1 MMVIFTMLTSATFL
15 GMIAVIISGSGAK
28 SDVGVTMNSS
38 EECGKSVVCNCNF
51 HVHEHAD
58 SSVVIAEMK
67 ELKAKMEQL
76 IAIVNSTTLL
86 KPTTAPGKLNQS
98 YFQEEGVLATTH
110 CAFYNTRGTT
120 FTNFFIIISK
130 GFQFLRARNNTK
142 ETSKAKVK

>member
-15 GMIAVIISGSGAK
+15 GMFAVIISGSGAK
-28 SDVGVTMNSS
+28 SGVGVTMNSS

-51 HVHEHAD
+51 HVFEHAD
-58 SSVVIAEMK
+58 SSVVIAEMT

-98 YFQEEGVLATTH
+98 YFQEKGVLATAQG
-110 CAFYNTRGTT
+110 AF
-120 FTNFFIIISK
+120 
-130 GFQFLRARNNTK
+130 
-142 ETSKAKVK
+142 

>member
-1 MMVIFTMLTSATFL
+1 MVIFTMLTSATFL
-15 GMIAVIISGSGAK
+15 GMLAVIISGSGAK

-58 SSVVIAEMK
+58 SNVVIAEMK

-86 KPTTAPGKLNQS
+86 KPATAPGKLNRS

>member
-86 KPTTAPGKLNQS
+86 KPTPGPGKLNQS

-110 CAFYNTRGTT
+110 CAF
-120 FTNFFIIISK
+120 
-130 GFQFLRARNNTK
+130 
-142 ETSKAKVK
+142 

>member
-15 GMIAVIISGSGAK
+15 GMFSGSGAK
-28 SDVGVTMNSS
+28 SDVGVTKNSS

-86 KPTTAPGKLNQS
+86 KPTPAPGKLNQS